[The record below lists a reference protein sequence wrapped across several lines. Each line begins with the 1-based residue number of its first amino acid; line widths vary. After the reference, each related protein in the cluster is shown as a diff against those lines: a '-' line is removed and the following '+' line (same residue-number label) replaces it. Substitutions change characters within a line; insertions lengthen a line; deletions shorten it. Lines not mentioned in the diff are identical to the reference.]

1 VPVVNQSDFIKCFKF
16 SIHQTTIET
25 EMIKVPYIGI
35 IKSDFDEPTT
45 PGLMREAESEIEI
58 YPDFAEGLF
67 KTELSDYLEIYFHFD
82 KAEPYQLKTHTY
94 TGAYK
99 GVFATRSP
107 RRPSQIGST
116 IVKLIQR
123 RGNKLLVKGLD
134 ALNNTPLIDIKP
146 LHIPMKEEDL
156 EASEVQSKKNN
167 PRKFIMSNIW
177 AGKTDKLMLD
187 AAQIHGHFCPGL
199 AMGVM
204 MATKAMQLIR
214 GNSDGLEDLIA
225 IVETNNCISDGIQ
238 FVTGCTFGNNAL
250 IFKDYGK
257 VAFTLSKRDGK
268 GVRISSRP
276 NAKTYMQEAHPLFS
290 DSYDKV
296 VGQQRHDDEAIS
308 EFKKQGIKKAFA
320 TLSLDFD
327 KLFKIE
333 NVDVELPDY
342 APSHDSI
349 ICDLCKEPIMATRII
364 EKENKSFCLPCACEK
379 GRGLTGAGIY

>member
-1 VPVVNQSDFIKCFKF
+1 
-16 SIHQTTIET
+16 
-25 EMIKVPYIGI
+25 MIKVPYIGI
-35 IKSDFDEPTT
+35 VKSNFDESTT
-45 PGLMREAESEIEI
+45 PAIMRQAKSEIEI
-58 YPDFAEGLF
+58 YPEFAEGLF

-82 KAEPYQLKTHTY
+82 RAEPYRLKTYTY
-94 TGAYK
+94 TGSFK

-123 RGNKLLVKGLD
+123 RGNKLLVTGLD

-146 LHIPMKEEDL
+146 LHIPMKEEEM
-156 EASEVQSKKNN
+156 EASEVQSRKNN

-187 AAQIHGHFCPGL
+187 AAQIHGHYCPGL

-225 IVETNNCISDGIQ
+225 IAETNNCISDGIQ

-257 VAFTLSKRDGK
+257 VAFTLTKRDGK
-268 GVRISSRP
+268 GIRISSLP
-276 NAKTYMQEAHPLFS
+276 NARTYMREAHPLFS
-290 DSYDKV
+290 DSYNKV
-296 VGQQRHDDEAIS
+296 VGQQRRDDEAVS
-308 EFKKQGIKKAFA
+308 EFIKQGIEKAFA

-333 NVDVELPDY
+333 NVAVELPEY
-342 APSHDSI
+342 APTHDSI
-349 ICDLCKEPIMATRII
+349 NCDLCNEPIMPTRII
-364 EKENKSFCLPCACEK
+364 EKGNKSFCIPCAGEK